1 MRYRVTFEFDADP
14 ERDHAE
20 AIETVV
26 LMERAL
32 GQKPRGVQL
41 VNEVVAPW
49 HRHGTLI
56 NEAAPRRTFKV
67 RA

>member
-14 ERDHAE
+14 GQDHTE

-32 GQKPRGVQL
+32 GQNPRGVQL
-41 VNEVVAPW
+41 LNEVVAPW
-49 HRHGTLI
+49 HRHNTLI
-56 NEAAPRRTFKV
+56 NEAPPRRTFKV